1 MDNNHG
7 FAKNYYKKCTNKK
20 CHTALFAHIS
30 LWLNFTFS
38 RCLGKIFL
46 IFQKLLRMP
55 IAWALDQ
62 QLSDLSSDTE
72 YQLAPTG

>member
-1 MDNNHG
+1 MG
-7 FAKNYYKKCTNKK
+7 LQKIIIKNAQTKSATLHSL
-20 CHTALFAHIS
+20 HTFHFR
-30 LWLNFTFS
+30 LNFTFS
-38 RCLGKIFL
+38 RCLGE
-46 IFQKLLRMP
+46 IFQIFHKLLRMP